1 MDEALI
7 IRHCAP
13 TLAGLKVA
21 SLYNSTFEQFDAF
34 LDELESFNDRFA
46 LKDIR
51 LRFLRLTGTHALVY
65 LYRPQ
70 VLAQILAEPEIR
82 QFLGEY
88 GYTRFDAEGALS
100 ELSQKFCVCASFPH
114 EIGIFLGYPLD
125 DVKDF
130 IKNSGKNCRL
140 CGCWK
145 VYHHEDAAKKAFD
158 CFDRCSHV
166 YQQRFDEGF
175 ALDKL
180 AVNSA
185 PLLHRARLEKERRA

>member
-13 TLAGLKVA
+13 TLAGLKMA

-46 LKDIR
+46 LKDVR
-51 LRFLRLTGTHALVY
+51 LRFLRLTGTHALIY

-70 VLAQILAEPEIR
+70 VLEEILKDPDVR
-82 QFLGEY
+82 FFLRDY
-88 GYTRFDAEGALS
+88 GYSRFDAEGALG
-100 ELSQKFCVCASFPH
+100 ELSQKFCVCSSFPH

-130 IKNSGKNCRL
+130 IRNSGKNCRF

-145 VYHHEDAAKKAFD
+145 VYHHEEEARRAFD

-166 YQQRFDEGF
+166 YQQRFDEGV

-180 AVNSA
+180 TVNSA
-185 PLLHRARLEKERRA
+185 PLLHRSRLETERRD

>member
-21 SLYNSTFEQFDAF
+21 SLYNSTFEQFDDF
-34 LDELESFNDRFA
+34 LAELESFNDRFA

-51 LRFLRLTGTHALVY
+51 IRFLRLTGTHALVY

-70 VLAQILAEPEIR
+70 VLDEILEGPAI
-82 QFLGEY
+82 QDFLRDY
-88 GYTRFDAEGALS
+88 GYTRFDSEGALS
-100 ELSQKFCVCASFPH
+100 QLSQKFCVCSSFPH

-125 DVKDF
+125 DVKDY
-130 IKNSGKNCRL
+130 IAHSGRDCKF

-145 VYHHEDAAKKAFD
+145 VYHHEDEARRAFD
-158 CFDRCSHV
+158 CFERCNHI
-166 YQQRFDEGF
+166 YQERFDEGYS
-175 ALDKL
+175 LDHL
-180 AVNSA
+180 TVNSQA
-185 PLLHRARLEKERRA
+185 LLSRERRRFLQSM